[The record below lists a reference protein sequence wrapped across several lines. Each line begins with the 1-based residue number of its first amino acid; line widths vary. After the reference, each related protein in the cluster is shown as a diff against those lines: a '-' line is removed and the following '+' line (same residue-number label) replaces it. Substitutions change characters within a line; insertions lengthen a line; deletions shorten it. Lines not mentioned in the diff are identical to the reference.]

1 MKQYIKDTYLVLL
14 GIFMAATATAQQ
26 DPQYTQYMY
35 NTMTVNPAYA
45 GSTGGLDAT
54 LLHRSQW
61 TGIDG
66 APQTQSLTVHSPIRN
81 EQMGLGLSIVND
93 KLGPSNELYFEGNF
107 SYILSLAQDHKLA
120 LGLKAGGRMLNIDW
134 TKGRYYDKTDALLNS
149 NIDNKIKPSL
159 GAGVLYY
166 SEKWYVGVS
175 VPSFLQGDYY
185 DDIQESVTTER
196 LHYFFMG
203 GYVFDVSDGLKFKPA
218 FLVKAV
224 SGAPLTADISANF
237 LLAEKVTLGASYRY
251 DDSVSALAGFQIS
264 SGLYLGYAF
273 DYTTTRLNKYA
284 DGSHEFILRFQILSK
299 SKQIKSPRFF

>member
-1 MKQYIKDTYLVLL
+1 MKRYIKDTYLVLL
-14 GIFMAATATAQQ
+14 GILMAASATAQQ

-81 EQMGLGLSIVND
+81 DQMGLGLSIVND

-107 SYILSLAQDHKLA
+107 SYILLLAQDHKLA
-120 LGLKAGGRMLNIDW
+120 LGLKAGGRMLNVDW
-134 TKGRYYDKTDALLNS
+134 MKGRYYDKSDALLNS
-149 NIDNKIKPSL
+149 NIDNKVKPSL

-251 DDSVSALAGFQIS
+251 DDSVSALAGFQITN
-264 SGLYLGYAF
+264 GLYLGYAF